1 MASNTTGDEIKE
13 NLYKLSVGAFFLERN
28 GEYQGAIEL
37 HKNSIEILGA
47 AAQRLKKSNVRKI
60 FRKMFE
66 RQVQLHRE
74 RLAYLEDLQ
83 RKGSFDGIVLP
94 PSRLGVDEELVRKDD
109 DNSPWTLSQLRKAI
123 HEYEKVESPDKVV
136 PSHLEPFVNAS
147 DSTQIP
153 AFAPTLSPS
162 AEIATYRISHS
173 SELVAVGTRSYWY
186 FVKDSTNTHVLYA
199 LQAVWS
205 QEVPI
210 VEAILRRAGEFLPEM
225 GAVNI
230 RIRKTKGGSFR
241 LVASTVP
248 PNSGHI
254 VEIPDR
260 EAQSKDWSPRRFQ
273 YGGRNFVWKGRADGK
288 SADGGLFK
296 AFAWETLYETKR
308 VWAKDGSKTGKM
320 DDETVGPKLC
330 WGEKGGG
337 KGADH
342 SIYMVGGLDQQFR
355 EHLLASQLA
364 RFVRCSYPPQKDVK
378 GVEAASAGLSVLAL
392 AEVFS

>member
-1 MASNTTGDEIKE
+1 MTSNTTGDEIKE
-13 NLYKLSVGAFFLERN
+13 NLYKLSVGAFVLERN

-37 HKNSIEILGA
+37 HRNSVDILEA
-47 AAQRLKKSNVRKI
+47 AAERLKKSNVRKI

-74 RLAYLEDLQ
+74 RLAYLEGLQ

-94 PSRLGVDEELVRKDD
+94 PSRMGLIEDLARKDD
-109 DNSPWTLSQLRKAI
+109 TSPWTLSQLRKAL
-123 HEYEKVESPDKVV
+123 HDYEKDESPHKVV
-136 PSHLEPFVNAS
+136 PSHLEPFLNAS
-147 DSTQIP
+147 DSAQIP
-153 AFAPTLSPS
+153 AFTPSLSPS
-162 AEIATYRISHS
+162 TEIVTYRLSHS
-173 SELVAVGTRSYWY
+173 SELVALGVRSHWW
-186 FVKDSTNTHVLYA
+186 FVKDSTSTHVLYA

-241 LVASTVP
+241 LVTSTVP
-248 PNSGHI
+248 PNTGHI

-260 EAQSKDWSPRRFQ
+260 EAQSKDWSPRRFN
-273 YGGRNFVWKGRADGK
+273 YGGRNFVWKGRVDGK

-296 AFAWETLYETKR
+296 SFAWETLFETKR
-308 VWAKDGSKTGKM
+308 VWPKDGSKTGKM

-337 KGADH
+337 NGADH

-364 RFVRCSYPPQKDVK
+364 RLVRCSYPPQKDVK

-392 AEVFS
+392 AEVLS